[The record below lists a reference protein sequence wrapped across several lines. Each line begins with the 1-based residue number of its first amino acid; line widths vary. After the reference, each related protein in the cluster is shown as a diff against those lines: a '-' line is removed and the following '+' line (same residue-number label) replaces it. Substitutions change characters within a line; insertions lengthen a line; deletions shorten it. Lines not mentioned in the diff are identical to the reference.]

1 MNQKLKFVFAAW
13 AVLLL
18 SLTAAAQNGS
28 IAGVVLDKETRE
40 PLIGASI
47 LLDST
52 RMVAIT
58 DFDGKYKAS
67 VKPGTYS
74 VTCKFLGKQ
83 PVTVRNVV
91 VQAGKQ
97 SVVDMELLP
106 LGLGDTINVA
116 TIWGTRSISG
126 TISAVEDTK
135 NSDKTEDNKSA
146 AEMQKTFTQSAAEVA
161 RTLPGVTL
169 VDNRFVIVR
178 GLSER
183 YNATLLN
190 NVFTPSVES
199 DVKTFSFDLVPT
211 QMLDRFTIY
220 KTPSPDLPGEF
231 SGGAIR
237 LTTRNIPE
245 QTSLVIGYSVGYRA
259 GTTFEPFSINRGG
272 AADRFGFGAGSRNL
286 TDAFPTNLRDQTLSQ
301 QQLLD
306 ATKSLPNS
314 WNYTTAAAMPDQ
326 RFNITWS
333 VRQSY
338 VTKNK
343 KQYQFGNIT
352 SVSYSSTNQRQV
364 NNQYDYNVYDP
375 QTQQSDTI
383 FAYGDTTFQNRV
395 RLAFIQNNAIRFG
408 KDGQHSIELKNL
420 FNQLGDNETIIRG
433 GPSFEN
439 GEDRKE
445 YSFRYS
451 QRLIYTGQLTGDHD
465 FNKGKTKVD
474 WTLAYSTARRN
485 EPDWRRAR
493 YYKVFGA
500 AESDPFTLYIPNQ
513 AVPFY
518 LGRLFISMQEDVKA
532 ATANVEQ
539 FVALGKDSSAY
550 TFTLKGGVY
559 IEDKIRGFGIRNLGY
574 RAASFQTYGNYDLLT
589 TPMDQVFAEGNI
601 NTTNGVLIDE
611 DTKLSD
617 SYVATNNLRAGYLM
631 AVLPFGKFKGKIT
644 GEEMSRVKVSGGVR
658 VEHNVQKLFSY
669 RANNINDS
677 VRVNNDITSVL
688 PSINIAVN
696 TSERFKVRVAYG
708 KTINRPEFREI
719 APLTFYDFVFNSI
732 YQGNDSL
739 KTPDVNNYDLRFE
752 FYPRMGENITLG
764 FFYKQFNNPIELY
777 FFPGLGSGGVRG
789 FTWGNALQANN
800 YGVEFEV
807 RKRLDSIGIPVIR
820 NFGVVANASYI
831 FSDIKLSKNDNVGR
845 PMMGQSPYVVNV
857 GLFWTSDS
865 TGWQI
870 NTSYNVVG
878 PRIVIAGIPSLSIA
892 DIYEMPRH
900 QLDFSIVKTMG
911 KRKNIDVRFNASDL
925 LNMEFLMLQ
934 DANLDSKLDREGDQ
948 RIQAFRRGSYFTFGI
963 TVRLLEPKDATGK

>member
-1 MNQKLKFVFAAW
+1 MNQMFKNVFAAW
-13 AVLLL
+13 AVLFV
-18 SLTAAAQNGS
+18 SLTAAAQNGT
-28 IAGVVLDKETRE
+28 IAGVVLEKENRQ
-40 PLIGASI
+40 PVIGASI
-47 LLDST
+47 LIDST
-52 RMVAIT
+52 RMVGIT

-67 VKPGTYS
+67 VKPGTYT
-74 VTCKFLGKQ
+74 VTCKFLGMQ
-83 PVTVRNVV
+83 PFVVKNVV
-91 VQAGKQ
+91 VEAGKQ
-97 SVVDMELLP
+97 SVVNMEMMP
-106 LGLGDTINVA
+106 LTVGDTINIA

-126 TISAVEDTK
+126 VVSAVQDTR
-135 NSDKTEDNKSA
+135 NSDKTEDNKPA
-146 AEMQKTFTQSAAEVA
+146 AEMQKTFSQSAAEVA

-237 LTTRNIPE
+237 LTTRNIPD
-245 QTSLVIGYSVGYRA
+245 QTSLNIGYSVGYRA
-259 GTTFEPFSINRGG
+259 GTTFEPFSMNRGG
-272 AADRFGFGAGSRNL
+272 TADLFGFGAGSRSLANGFPSNL
-286 TDAFPTNLRDQTLSQ
+286 LDPSLSS

-306 ATKSLPNS
+306 ATKSMPNT
-314 WNYTTAAAMPDQ
+314 WNYTTSAAMPDQ
-326 RFNITWS
+326 RFNITWA
-333 VRQSY
+333 VRQSKL
-338 VTKNK
+338 TKNK
-343 KQYQFGNIT
+343 KQYQIGNIT
-352 SVSYSSTNQRQV
+352 SISYSNTNQMQI
-364 NNQYDYNVYDP
+364 NNQYDYNVFDP
-375 QTQQSDTI
+375 QTQISDTI

-395 RLAFIQNNAIRFG
+395 RLAFIQNNAVRFG
-408 KDGQHSIELKNL
+408 KDGQHSIEFKNL

-439 GEDRKE
+439 GEDRRE

-451 QRLIYTGQLTGDHD
+451 QRLIYTGQLTGEHE
-465 FNKGKTKVD
+465 FNKGNTKVD

-493 YYKVFGA
+493 YYKAFGS
-500 AESDPFTLYIPNQ
+500 AESDPYNLYIPIQ

-518 LGRLFISMQEDVKA
+518 LGRLFISMQEDMKA

-539 FVALGKDSSAY
+539 IVSLGDSGAY

-559 IEDKIRGFGIRNLGY
+559 LEDKIRGFSIRNLGY
-574 RAASFQTYGNYDLLT
+574 RAASFQTYGNFDLLS
-589 TPMDQVFAEGNI
+589 TPMEQVFAEANL
-601 NTTNGVLIDE
+601 NTTNGVLIGE

-631 AVLPFGKFKGKIT
+631 AILPFGKFKGKDT
-644 GEEMSRVKVSGGVR
+644 GEELPRVKVSGGVR
-658 VEHNVQKLFSY
+658 VEQNVQKLFSF
-669 RANNINDS
+669 RSNNVSDS

-688 PSINIAVN
+688 PSVNIAIN
-696 TSERFKVRVAYG
+696 TTERFKVRLAYG

-752 FYPRMGENITLG
+752 FYPRLGENITLG
-764 FFYKQFNNPIELY
+764 FFYKQFNNPIEIY

-807 RKRLDSIGIPVIR
+807 RKRLDSIGIPIIR

-831 FSDIKLSKNDNVGR
+831 FSDIKLSETDNVGR
-845 PMMGQSPYVVNV
+845 PMMGQSPYVVNI

-865 TGWQI
+865 SGWQI
-870 NTSYNVVG
+870 NTAYNVVG
-878 PRIVIAGIPSLSIA
+878 PRVIIAGIPSLNIP

-900 QLDFSIVKTMG
+900 QLDFTVVKTMG

-934 DANLDSKLDREGDQ
+934 DANANGTLERTGDQ
-948 RIQAFRRGSYFTFGI
+948 RIQAFRRGAYFTFGI
-963 TVRLLEPKDATGK
+963 NVRLLEPKDVTTQ